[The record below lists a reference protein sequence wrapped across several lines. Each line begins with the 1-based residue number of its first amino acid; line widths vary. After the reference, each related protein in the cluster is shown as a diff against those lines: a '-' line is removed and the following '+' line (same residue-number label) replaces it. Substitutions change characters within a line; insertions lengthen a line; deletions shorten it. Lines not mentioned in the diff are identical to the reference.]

1 MTAVELDNN
10 FKKFSEDLQGDAMA
24 KIMIDIGYEARYD
37 IYERVTKT
45 GTNPKGEKYSPYSTD
60 SMLSGCSGFLNKTN
74 CPATSKTKRKDLK
87 WVTIERNGKNYRL
100 FEIPGGYKQFR
111 SMNNLQTGFVDFSFS
126 NRMWNNIKVVI
137 DLMQAR
143 QGQVTIK
150 ATTPEDNA
158 KLEGNTKRRGDILMI
173 SKSEEQQLADILNEG
188 LEMLIANNGL
198 Q

>member
-1 MTAVELDNN
+1 
-10 FKKFSEDLQGDAMA
+10 
-24 KIMIDIGYEARYD
+24 
-37 IYERVTKT
+37 
-45 GTNPKGEKYSPYSTD
+45 
-60 SMLSGCSGFLNKTN
+60 
-74 CPATSKTKRKDLK
+74 
-87 WVTIERNGKNYRL
+87 
-100 FEIPGGYKQFR
+100 
-111 SMNNLQTGFVDFSFS
+111 MNNLQTGFVDFSFS